1 MTYLGITYNTKEGTI
16 KVREIV
22 LWDSYNTPQVGDAMM
37 QRLKKALE
45 MVEGKEEL
53 TMGELTELK
62 WAIYFVNCHPEKGS
76 AIDECLDLAK
86 GTLDKKIKIT
96 RLVKEELRK
105 WKEWDGVHKISEI
118 QDQA

>member
-1 MTYLGITYNTKEGTI
+1 
-16 KVREIV
+16 
-22 LWDSYNTPQVGDAMM
+22 MM

-53 TMGELTELK
+53 TVVELTELK
-62 WAIYFVNCHPEKGS
+62 WAIYFVNCHPEEGS

-86 GTLDKKIKIT
+86 GSLDKKIKIT

-118 QDQA
+118 QDQSGCTAAIYGQR

>member
-1 MTYLGITYNTKEGTI
+1 
-16 KVREIV
+16 
-22 LWDSYNTPQVGDAMM
+22 MM

-53 TMGELTELK
+53 TVAELTELK

-118 QDQA
+118 QDQSGCTAAIYGQR